1 MKKIHFLLFLSFI
14 SMSIFAQNKAA
25 KPPKPPVVQAVKIT
39 PLAFLL
45 GHTSFAYER
54 LTRPKQ
60 SIECRLGVIGLG
72 SQKID
77 NNRGANLT
85 LGYKFILSK
94 ERIGISALSGAY
106 LEPEISL
113 GHFKDYYDKAII
125 INEVKTLE
133 RKISPITYSTF
144 ALNVGIQGAF
154 KNHFLINFF
163 FGAGYASVMPKNG
176 NDITTSIFQGNTIP
190 FDSNGNPDEFK
201 NITFKMG
208 LYLGGVWEKERKK

>member
-1 MKKIHFLLFLSFI
+1 MKNLVFFLFIFLLQCNTTTLL
-14 SMSIFAQNKAA
+14 AQTEPDDIALANDEFQNYFYESL
-25 KPPKPPVVQAVKIT
+25 VQK
-39 PLAFLL
+39 
-45 GHTSFAYER
+45 G
-54 LTRPKQ
+54 
-60 SIECRLGVIGLG
+60 IE
-72 SQKID
+72 
-77 NNRGANLT
+77 N
-85 LGYKFILSK
+85 
-94 ERIGISALSGAY
+94 
-106 LEPEISL
+106 
-113 GHFKDYYDKAII
+113 YDKAII

-163 FGAGYASVMPKNG
+163 FGAGYASVFPKNG